1 MAADR
6 GLRHQ
11 VLPLTR
17 IQIPQREKRQVGS
30 LPKNTMQNALC
41 PSVGNHVC

>member
-11 VLPLTR
+11 VVPLTT
-17 IQIPQREKRQVGS
+17 IQIPQPEKRQVGS
-30 LPKNTMQNALC
+30 LPKNTMQSALC
-41 PSVGNHVC
+41 LSVGTHVC